1 LSSAVFTER
10 ILIALALGIAIGIER
25 QWRQRMAGLRTNA
38 LVAVGAALFASIS
51 ILMDAKINPTQV
63 AAYVV
68 SGIGFLAGAVIF
80 KEGLSVRGLNTAAT
94 LWATAAV
101 GTLSGSGFVEE
112 AAIGAVAIIGAN
124 VLLRPIVQRINRQPL
139 DQSELSLP
147 YDITVTCHE
156 GDEETCR
163 ANVLAQIRATTL
175 LLRSLES
182 HNVGAE
188 HVQVKARVVTPNRAD
203 TKLERIV
210 GRLSLDPKIVAASW
224 TLAGDAEEAAEAGE
238 AETEE

>member
-1 LSSAVFTER
+1 VSSATFIER
-10 ILIALALGIAIGIER
+10 ILIALLLGIAIGIER

-51 ILMDAKINPTQV
+51 ILMNATVNPTQV
-63 AAYVV
+63 AAYIV

-101 GTLSGSGFVEE
+101 GTLSGSGFVVQ
-112 AAIGAVAIIGAN
+112 AAIGAIAIVSAN

-139 DQSELSLP
+139 DQSELSQV
-147 YDITVTCHE
+147 YEIAVTCS
-156 GDEETCR
+156 GQYEETVR
-163 ANVLAQIRATTL
+163 ANVLAQIRSTTL

-182 HNVGAE
+182 HDVDAQR
-188 HVQVKARVVTPNRAD
+188 VQVKAVVAASNRAD
-203 TKLERIV
+203 SKLERIV
-210 GRLSLDPKIVAASW
+210 GRLSLDPTIVAASW
-224 TLAGDAEEAAEAGE
+224 QLTSVES
-238 AETEE
+238 AETTGDPEE